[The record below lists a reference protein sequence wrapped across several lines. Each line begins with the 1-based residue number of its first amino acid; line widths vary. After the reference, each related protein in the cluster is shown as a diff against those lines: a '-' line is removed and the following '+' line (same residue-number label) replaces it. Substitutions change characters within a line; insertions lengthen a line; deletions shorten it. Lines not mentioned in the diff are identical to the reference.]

1 MSWRR
6 GEVWLEAEM
15 LWFREAVTAPAFAG
29 IGPAAIPSLAPPPG
43 LVASRVRRAA
53 WERRRHLRRA
63 RTTAVALSPAV
74 VLALAALRSG
84 SGPEAAVLMDDP
96 PSLTFRVGTGIPVAE
111 GTTIGPPPGR
121 EAAASRRRESAAREE
136 TAPRIAWHRAASTG
150 LPWSGRLAEG
160 TQLPLEGPGWVTWDP
175 VTDSSPNAPKR
186 LYGTEHTIRTIVTV
200 AAAYRAA
207 HPDAPRLVIG
217 DISRQGGGPMTDE
230 HVSHQ
235 NGLDVDIYFPRLDHR
250 LVAPVAHDEIDRRLS
265 QDLVDRFV
273 AAGAQMIFVGYGAG
287 LRGPSGVVIPYAGH
301 DYHMHVRFPPPGG

>member
-6 GEVWLEAEM
+6 GEVWLEAEVG
-15 LWFREAVTAPAFAG
+15 WFREPVAVQAFAG
-29 IGPAAIPSLAPPPG
+29 MGPAAIPSLAPPPG

-74 VLALAALRSG
+74 VIALAALRSG
-84 SGPEAAVLMDDP
+84 AGAEASVLLDDP
-96 PSLTFRVGTGIPVAE
+96 PSLTFRVGTGLPVAE
-111 GTTIGPPPGR
+111 GTTIAPPPGR
-121 EAAASRRRESAAREE
+121 ETAASRRRETAARAE
-136 TAPRIAWHRAASTG
+136 TAPTIAWHRAVSTG
-150 LPWSGRLAEG
+150 LPWAGSLADG
-160 TQLPLEGPGWVTWDP
+160 TQLPLEGPDWVTWDP
-175 VTDSSPNAPKR
+175 VTDSSANAPKR
-186 LYGTEHTIRTIVTV
+186 LYGTEHTIRTVISV
-200 AAAYRAA
+200 AAAYRTA

-217 DISRQGGGPMTDE
+217 DISREGGGPMTDE

-235 NGLDVDIYFPRLDHR
+235 NGLDVDLYFPRLDHK
-250 LVAPVAHDEIDRRLS
+250 LEAPVAHDQIDRRLS

-273 AAGAQMIFVGYGAG
+273 AAGARMIFVGYGTG

>member
-6 GEVWLEAEM
+6 GEVWLDADV
-15 LWFREAVTAPAFAG
+15 LWFREAVAAPAFPG
-29 IGPAAIPSLAPPPG
+29 IGPRAIPSLAPPPG

-84 SGPEAAVLMDDP
+84 SGPEAASMLDDP
-96 PSLTFRVGTGIPVAE
+96 PSLTFRVGTGLPVAE

-121 EAAASRRRESAAREE
+121 ETAASRRRKAAAKAKA
-136 TAPRIAWHRAASTG
+136 APTIAWHHGVSSG
-150 LPWSGRLAEG
+150 LPWSGSLADG
-160 TQLPLEGPGWVTWDP
+160 TQLPLEGPNWVTWNP
-175 VTDSSPNAPKR
+175 VTDSVPNAPKR
-186 LYGTEHTIRTIVTV
+186 LYGTEHTIRTIVSV

-207 HPDAPRLVIG
+207 HPDAPRIVVG
-217 DISRQGGGPMTDE
+217 DISREGGGPMTDE

-235 NGLDVDIYFPRLDHR
+235 NGLDADIYFPRLDHR
-250 LVAPVAHDEIDRRLS
+250 LEAPVSHDQIDRRLS

-273 AAGAQMIFVGYGAG
+273 AAGAQMIFVGYGTD

-301 DYHMHVRFPPPGG
+301 DYHLHVRFPPPGG

>member
-15 LWFREAVTAPAFAG
+15 LWFREGVVAPAFAG

-74 VLALAALRSG
+74 VLAIAALRSG
-84 SGPEAAVLMDDP
+84 SGPDATGAMDDP
-96 PSLTFRVGTGIPVAE
+96 PSLTFRVGTGVPVAE

-121 EAAASRRRESAAREE
+121 ETAASRRREIAAKAEL
-136 TAPRIAWHRAASTG
+136 APAIAWHHGVSTG
-150 LPWSGRLAEG
+150 LPWSGSLADG
-160 TQLPLEGPGWVTWDP
+160 TQLPPEGRDWATWNP

-186 LYGTEHTIRTIVTV
+186 LYGTERTIRAIVSV

-207 HPDAPRLVIG
+207 HPDAPRILVG
-217 DISRQGGGPMTDE
+217 DISREGGGPMTDE

-235 NGLDVDIYFPRLDHR
+235 NGLDVDIYFPRLDHK
-250 LVAPVAHDEIDRRLS
+250 LTAPVAHDQIDRRLS

-273 AAGAQMIFVGYGAG
+273 AAGAQMVFIGFGTG

-301 DYHMHVRFPPPGG
+301 DYHMHVRFPPQGG